1 MNTWF
6 SPFFRN
12 IVNSGWLEPPKILLW
27 FVWWYSQL
35 RFGVCLSWIGVFGG
49 WEILLSSLSSSSSK
63 RMIFEESGF
72 FSVEFELSEFIVS
85 FNLDRF
91 SFARSFMEMSS
102 SELFLLNL
110 ISTKK
115 KWRCKKCGFQKG
127 NSNVERICRL

>member
-1 MNTWF
+1 
-6 SPFFRN
+6 
-12 IVNSGWLEPPKILLW
+12 
-27 FVWWYSQL
+27 
-35 RFGVCLSWIGVFGG
+35 
-49 WEILLSSLSSSSSK
+49 
-63 RMIFEESGF
+63 MIFEESGF

-115 KWRCKKCGFQKG
+115 K
-127 NSNVERICRL
+127 